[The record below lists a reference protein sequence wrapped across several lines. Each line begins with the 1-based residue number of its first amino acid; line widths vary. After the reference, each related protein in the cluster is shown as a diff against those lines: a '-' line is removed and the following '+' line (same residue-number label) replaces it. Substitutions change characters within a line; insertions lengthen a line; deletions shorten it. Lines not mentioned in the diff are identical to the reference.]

1 MSLITLTI
9 LASFTASS
17 PTCVNDNGTAAISNA
32 ESLKKCH
39 ARLPKLTFCCFS
51 AALLAIFDPRPITAP
66 VIPPA
71 TEGAT
76 IEVTAPVKS
85 PIAA

>member
-1 MSLITLTI
+1 MAI
-9 LASFTASS
+9 FTASS
-17 PTCVNDNGTAAISNA
+17 PTWVRDNGTAAISNA
-32 ESLKKCH
+32 ESLKKCQ

-51 AALLAIFDPRPITAP
+51 AALLATFDPRPITAP

-71 TEGAT
+71 IDGAT
-76 IEVTAPVKS
+76 IEVTAPAKS